1 MDSRHFPV
9 DSTVADANTTLASV
23 TFNVSAATD
32 VDGNTQVA
40 ATNVASG
47 TAIDTQNPTVSSV
60 TLSDPLIT
68 DADTAATVT
77 ATITFSEAIDRNST
91 PLNSNN
97 AGTTLAT
104 PTIEQWTDA
113 T

>member
-1 MDSRHFPV
+1 MDTSSTPV
-9 DSTVADANTTLASV
+9 IENNAGSTLTTPTNGQWTDATHYTVDYTVADANSSLACV
-23 TFNVSAATD
+23 TFIFSAATD

-68 DADTAATVT
+68 DADTAA
-77 ATITFSEAIDRNST
+77 DRKS
-91 PLNSNN
+91 
-97 AGTTLAT
+97 AV
-104 PTIEQWTDA
+104 
-113 T
+113 